1 MTTLAT
7 KGDLA
12 ERLQAAKDEVARLER
27 LAGAATCR
35 EMGAHDW
42 KFEGGCNAGCDE
54 HCGCSVDVHVCK
66 RCGDCDYGDTPEADE
81 IRRKCAERNA

>member
-1 MTTLAT
+1 M

-12 ERLQAAKDEVARLER
+12 QRLQDAKDEVARLER

-42 KFEGGCNAGCDE
+42 QFYGGCNAGCDE
-54 HCGCSVDVHVCK
+54 LCGCSVPVSVCS

-81 IRRKCAERNA
+81 IRRFCADRARADHGN